1 MKKFLRNILPPQQWR
16 PAVIILLACFL
27 GLGVYTLYIGKA
39 FSYLSDNP
47 KTCINCHVMYPEY
60 ITWMHSS
67 HGRDVSCND
76 CHVPHNNALN
86 KYFFKAKDG
95 MRHAS
100 MFALRLEPQVISIK
114 EAGMEVV
121 QENCERCHASLIAV
135 MERREESA
143 GFSEEE
149 ERRCW
154 DCHREVPHGR
164 VKGLSSIKTT
174 MIQEEKSPVPQW
186 LNDMVNNKK

>member
-1 MKKFLRNILPPQQWR
+1 
-16 PAVIILLACFL
+16 
-27 GLGVYTLYIGKA
+27 
-39 FSYLSDNP
+39 
-47 KTCINCHVMYPEY
+47 MYPEY

-67 HGRDVSCND
+67 HGRDVNCND

-95 MRHAS
+95 LRHSS

-114 EAGMEVV
+114 EAGTEVV
-121 QENCERCHASLIAV
+121 QENCERCHASVIEV
-135 MERREESA
+135 MERREESSGYA
-143 GFSEEE
+143 EED

-174 MIQEEKSPVPQW
+174 LIQEEKSPVPDW
-186 LNDMVNNKK
+186 LNDMIKNNK